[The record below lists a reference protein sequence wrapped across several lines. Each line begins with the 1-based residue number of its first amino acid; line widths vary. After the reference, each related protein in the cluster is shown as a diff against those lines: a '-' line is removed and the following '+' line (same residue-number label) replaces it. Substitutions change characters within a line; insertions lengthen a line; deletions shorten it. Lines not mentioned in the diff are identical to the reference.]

1 MLLNSAYPIP
11 WSPGV
16 LMALKSHWSS
26 ATLSLLG
33 GRFNNSI
40 RLWWVCCL
48 SPPYYQQGRQD
59 PYLQSRWNST
69 NHPSSYQNF
78 WEPNR
83 KNGWPSQLKHYYYT
97 TQSSNKLNFEGMAKI
112 TDGTIT
118 HLTNKTRSID
128 KLDWYRCSWYMC
140 VLISWW
146 QSAWKCVS
154 SALSVIIERG
164 FQRVNHS
171 RPFAILFW
179 EYACAFQQIHWSF
192 PVLLSF
198 RTCTIAPQYTCQS
211 KTPGS

>member
-1 MLLNSAYPIP
+1 MYYRTNYVYI
-11 WSPGV
+11 
-16 LMALKSHWSS
+16 
-26 ATLSLLG
+26 
-33 GRFNNSI
+33 
-40 RLWWVCCL
+40 WVCCL

-59 PYLQSRWNST
+59 PYLQSRWDST

-83 KNGWPSQLKHYYYT
+83 KMDGHPNWSSITTTPHNQTNWIEGRNGKNYRSD
-97 TQSSNKLNFEGMAKI
+97 G
-112 TDGTIT
+112 DGTIT

-154 SALSVIIERG
+154 RALSVIIQRG

-179 EYACAFQQIHWSF
+179 EYACALQQIHWSF
-192 PVLLSF
+192 PVLLCF
-198 RTCTIAPQYTCQS
+198 RTCTIAPQYICQS
-211 KTPGS
+211 KNPGS